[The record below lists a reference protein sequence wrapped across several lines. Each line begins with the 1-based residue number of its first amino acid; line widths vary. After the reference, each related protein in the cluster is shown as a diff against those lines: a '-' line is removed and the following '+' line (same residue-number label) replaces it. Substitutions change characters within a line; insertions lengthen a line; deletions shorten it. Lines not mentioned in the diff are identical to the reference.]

1 MGTPVFKRINLEQ
14 FAELLNQY
22 PFKRQID
29 AVHMHHTWRPSHR
42 DFKGHDTILGM
53 WRFHT
58 QDRGWSD
65 IAQHITIDPDGFIWL
80 GRNWNRPPA
89 SAAGHNG
96 NRAFGPF
103 MFEMIGNF
111 DRGHDPFAGPQ
122 RDTALGVIALVQER
136 FGLAPTS
143 LRFHN
148 SLSGKSCPGSA
159 LDYDEVVAAVNQIRG
174 QGLGLSRSMPG
185 DRMGEGPF
193 PEERALAVRE
203 AIGALLRLGDAPDDP
218 AEAEL
223 SDDAGEGAARA
234 EMQSSSGAG
243 QRALTP
249 QRLTALQPHV
259 INLVLGRFSDRGQ
272 MKTSIAD
279 VEALF
284 EEHLARALQ
293 EAKAQNRKLRLLFYA
308 HGGLVS
314 ESSGLAIAEKHI
326 DWWLR
331 NGVYPVY
338 FVWETGLFASIGQM
352 LKRAVFGSPRGFVD
366 SVTDWMI
373 ESAAEP
379 LRGPQIWGQMKLSA
393 ERAADE
399 ELGGAWQV
407 ARRIKALCDAHP
419 GEIELHAIGHSA
431 GSIFHTHF
439 LVAAHRLGVPAFD
452 SLQLLAPAVRVDVF
466 KELLLPL
473 LEEGKAARKL
483 TLFTMNKHY
492 EQADHCARL
501 YRKSLLYLIFNALE
515 EKRGTPIL
523 GLEECLR
530 ADADLKKLLRIDRQQ
545 HAGAGMGEVV
555 WSKSLS
561 TSGRSASQAIAH
573 GDFDDDAPTMNSVMR
588 RVLDLPDDGEIE
600 GYPGT
605 PRASCVEVDWAED
618 IDWPEEFELYRAASP
633 AKPVPLP
640 ITVPLQAVPVAAA
653 SKLMAGGGRRTA
665 LCVGINDYP
674 DPRHRLAGC
683 VADAQMWARS
693 LGRLGFST
701 TLLLDGQATREAIDL
716 RLRELVENARMG
728 DVIVFQYAGH
738 GTYVTDLDRDE
749 ADGRDEA
756 LCPVDFASG
765 ALYIDDDIAELFAR
779 LPVGVNFTCFMD
791 CCHSGTNSR
800 FAIGSRSGRP
810 LHSRDAR
817 SRFVAFSPAIDQA
830 HAEFRSR
837 LGHERERGPLRGGSG
852 GVELMRDIKF
862 AACRDD
868 EVAWESDGHGEFSLR
883 ATRVL
888 DAGIDGMTHEQFL
901 HRVQTAFGPSPRQH
915 PLLDCAE
922 PARGQGLLQP
932 RVEQPLGADN
942 ALLAQTLLQLQ
953 QLVGQLTQQ
962 GR

>member
-1 MGTPVFKRINLEQ
+1 
-14 FAELLNQY
+14 
-22 PFKRQID
+22 
-29 AVHMHHTWRPSHR
+29 
-42 DFKGHDTILGM
+42 
-53 WRFHT
+53 
-58 QDRGWSD
+58 
-65 IAQHITIDPDGFIWL
+65 
-80 GRNWNRPPA
+80 
-89 SAAGHNG
+89 
-96 NRAFGPF
+96 

-111 DRGHDPFAGPQ
+111 DRGHDVFAGPQ
-122 RDTALGVIALVQER
+122 RDTVLKVIALIQER
-136 FGLAPTS
+136 FDLPPSS

-148 SLSGKSCPGSA
+148 SLSGKSCPGNA
-159 LDYDEVVAAVNQIRG
+159 LDYVEIVASVAQIRA
-174 QGLGLSRSMPG
+174 QGVGLSRSMVG
-185 DRMGEGPF
+185 DKMGEGPF
-193 PEERALAVRE
+193 PEERCLAVRE
-203 AIGALLRLGDAPDDP
+203 AIGALSRLGDAPDDP
-218 AEAEL
+218 AGAEL
-223 SDDAGEGAARA
+223 SHDVAEGAARIEMEVNPA
-234 EMQSSSGAG
+234 EG
-243 QRALTP
+243 QRVLTP

-259 INLVLGRFSDRGQ
+259 INLVLGRFSERGQ

-279 VEALF
+279 VDALF
-284 EEHLARALQ
+284 EEHLPKALE

-331 NGVYPVY
+331 NGVYPIY

-399 ELGGAWQV
+399 QLGGAWQV
-407 ARRIKALCDAHP
+407 ARRIKARCDAHP

-452 SLQLLAPAVRVDVF
+452 TLQLLAPAVRVDVF

-473 LEEGKAARKL
+473 LEDGKAARKL

-492 EQADHCARL
+492 EKADHCARL

-515 EKRGTPIL
+515 ERRGTPIL
-523 GLEECLR
+523 GLDECLR
-530 ADADLKKLLRIDRQQ
+530 ADADLKKLFSIDRR
-545 HAGAGMGEVV
+545 HAGMGEVV

-561 TSGRSASQAIAH
+561 TSGRSASHAIAH
-573 GDFDDDAPTMNSVMR
+573 GDFDDDAPTMNSAAR
-588 RVLDLPDDGEIE
+588 RVLDLPDDGAIA

-605 PRASCVEVDWAED
+605 ARAAGVEVDWAED
-618 IDWPEEFELYRAASP
+618 IDWPDEFALYRTALP

-640 ITVPLQAVPVAAA
+640 VTAPLQAVPVAAQG
-653 SKLMAGGGRRTA
+653 MTGGGRRTA
-665 LCVGINDYP
+665 LCIGINEYP

-701 TLLLDGQATREAIDL
+701 TLLLDGQATREEIDR
-716 RLRELVENARMG
+716 RLRDLVENARMG
-728 DVIVFQYAGH
+728 DVVVFQFAGH
-738 GTYVTDLDRDE
+738 GTYVTDLDQDE

-756 LCPVDFASG
+756 LCPVDFANG
-765 ALYIDDDIAELFAR
+765 ALYIDDDIAALFTR
-779 LPVGVNFTCFMD
+779 LAAGVNFTCFMG

-800 FAIGSRSGRP
+800 FAVGSSSGRP
-810 LHSRDAR
+810 LHSHDAR
-817 SRFVAFSPAIDQA
+817 SRFVEFSPALDQA

-837 LGHERERGPLRGGSG
+837 LGQERERGHLQGGSG

-901 HRVQTAFGPSPRQH
+901 QQVQTAFGPAPRQH

-922 PARGQGLLQP
+922 LARGQALLQP
-932 RVEQPLGADN
+932 RIEKPLGASNDQ
-942 ALLAQTLLQLQ
+942 LMQTLLQLQ
-953 QLVGQLTQQ
+953 QLVGQLAQQ